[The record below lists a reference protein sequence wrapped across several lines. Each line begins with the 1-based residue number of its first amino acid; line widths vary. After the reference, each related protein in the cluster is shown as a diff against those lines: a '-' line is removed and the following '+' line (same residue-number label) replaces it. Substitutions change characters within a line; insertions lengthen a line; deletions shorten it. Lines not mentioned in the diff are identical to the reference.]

1 MVTSKIDIWIT
12 NSSKNYNFDKYSR
25 EFIKFYLE
33 NFIELIIPVIEDE
46 ADSRGYKRK
55 FINSTIT
62 QDVLDGSILKING
75 SKQLKIIPEIP
86 CLAENQDIFLQEV
99 DKKSGDL
106 NMNPEQVEVA

>member
-1 MVTSKIDIWIT
+1 MVHSTIDILIK
-12 NSSKNYNFDKYSR
+12 NSSNKYGFDKYSR
-25 EFIKFYLE
+25 AFIKYYIKK
-33 NFIELIIPVIEDE
+33 FIEIVVPVIEDE